1 LITGPPLGEILGTV
15 RTATRGD
22 PQEEGTMEA
31 TEVQTVLEAEDQ
43 AVAAADHPGF
53 RHLVMTEPMTELDAE
68 DTEIS

>member
-1 LITGPPLGEILGTV
+1 
-15 RTATRGD
+15 
-22 PQEEGTMEA
+22 MEA